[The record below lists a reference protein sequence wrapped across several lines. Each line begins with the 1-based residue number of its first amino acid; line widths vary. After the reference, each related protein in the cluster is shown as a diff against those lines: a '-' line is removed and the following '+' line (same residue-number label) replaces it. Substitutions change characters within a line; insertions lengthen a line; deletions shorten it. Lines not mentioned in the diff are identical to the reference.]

1 MPKKTEEGVLEA
13 MQAVEQDQNVSVSLE
28 EMEAAA
34 TEADAA
40 NAETAATEDEVE
52 FPAVEGET
60 TDDVDHVEDNPTP
73 DAVAPEEAPRAR
85 QTRPRRA
92 SEPET
97 IEGDSDISLTA
108 LTPEQTKE
116 RNWRLVK
123 QAQTRH
129 MILERQ
135 IIGVEPAGQGRAYP
149 RVFVEYNDFRIA
161 ISTRDFFDANLFN
174 VDLEKIS
181 ENERNSREF
190 QMASRMMGAYVP
202 FVITDAQSMFD
213 QESGQRVYAIRA
225 SRKEALRRKRE
236 NYFFRATPRVKVGSR
251 VKARV
256 LMSVPRGVLME
267 VVGQEII
274 VPVRELSSCKWVDPL
289 YDFPA
294 GTVTYVDITRLEI
307 DREKRTIRMEATRKT
322 MDADMAI
329 NSYNSIREGVR
340 YIGTVVGV
348 DREYVRIN
356 LDCHAK
362 AAAPIIGLNGARL
375 RYGDRVS
382 VNVNRKRD
390 DFMTCY
396 GSCIPIA
403 TRPF

>member
-1 MPKKTEEGVLEA
+1 MPKKTEKETNEV
-13 MQAVEQDQNVSVSLE
+13 MQAVEQDMDSTVSLE
-28 EMEAAA
+28 E
-34 TEADAA
+34 TEISYP
-40 NAETAATEDEVE
+40 ETSESSEVQ
-52 FPAVEGET
+52 FPAVEGES
-60 TDDVDHVEDNPTP
+60 TDDIDDAEETP
-73 DAVAPEEAPRAR
+73 VQDAVAPIEEPVK
-85 QTRPRRA
+85 PRRMKNRQ
-92 SEPET
+92 SSDQPDI

-108 LTPEQTKE
+108 LTPEQTKD
-116 RNWRLVK
+116 RNWRMVK
-123 QAQTRH
+123 QAQERH

-135 IIGVEPAGQGRAYP
+135 VIGVEPAGQGRTHP

-161 ISTRDFFDANLFN
+161 ISSREFFDANLFN
-174 VDLEKIS
+174 TDLEKLS
-181 ENERNSREF
+181 ENERNNREF
-190 QMASRMMGAYVP
+190 QMASRMMGAYIP
-202 FVITDAQSMFD
+202 FVITDAQSIFD
-213 QESGQRVYAIRA
+213 QESGQQVYAIRA

-236 NYFFRATPRVKVGSR
+236 NYYFRTQPRVKVGSR

-256 LMSVPRGVLME
+256 LMSAQRGVLME

-289 YDFPA
+289 FDYPA
-294 GTVTYVDITRLEI
+294 GTVTYVDITKLEI
-307 DREKRTIRMEATRKT
+307 DRENRVVHMEVTRKT

-329 NSYNSIREGVR
+329 NSYNAIREGVR

-348 DREYVRIN
+348 DQQYVRIN

-362 AAAPIIGLNGARL
+362 AAAPVIGLNGARL

-390 DFMTCY
+390 DIMTCY